1 MGCCKLQISDYLRMT
16 DSVFNTDM
24 IDYAFVDFLLLETDQ
39 LSDSYGRLNLQSVL
53 VFYLNKQSLI

>member
-24 IDYAFVDFLLLETDQ
+24 IDYAFVDFMLLETDQ